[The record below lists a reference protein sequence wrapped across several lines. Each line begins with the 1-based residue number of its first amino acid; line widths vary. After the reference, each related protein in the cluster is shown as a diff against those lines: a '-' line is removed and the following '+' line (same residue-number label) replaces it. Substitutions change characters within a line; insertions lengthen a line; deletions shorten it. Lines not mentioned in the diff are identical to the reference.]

1 MLVIKDFATTTL
13 AAALTAGATS
23 IVVSDASRLPTLS
36 AGDYFYLVLQKFT
49 DRSYVEIVKVTGVA
63 SNTLTVVRAQ
73 AGSTAKAFAI
83 GDYAELRLT
92 KGTFDE
98 YLAQAITGK
107 VDIVSGYV
115 QQKLDLLNAADLVK
129 AGVGVVYDA
138 TNGHGTVLSGG
149 EGANKLTPHI
159 LLRPLG
165 MADASVQAKYG
176 SDGSL
181 ILTGGS
187 RYVETGLLSMKHPS
201 DTDGWPNNTVNDANN
216 FANRAKGKIHVGN
229 NALYFIADAGFNARR
244 FGIQSGHEHPGYTTS
259 YGSLDL
265 NPYGGTVRV
274 NGGTVYHTGYVPTP
288 AAVGALALSGGT
300 LTGTLDQNMG
310 GYGARITASSG
321 YGYLQGGKVGGD
333 TADQKLKI
341 TGILGNP
348 LTEFEILTAGHGVA
362 KINGARIYTEQYV
375 PTPDVLGVVPQA
387 RTINGKPLT
396 SDIVIDNNDVGSRA
410 GRTVNHNFG
419 TKDIWYRVARVNIPQ
434 AVGSALI
441 TITGGVGFNV
451 GQFDQAGLTHISI
464 RSGNGTPKGLNM
476 VAYRF
481 HSALSP
487 FTDFCY
493 VPVSGDEY
501 DIYLKCAGAYGN
513 QLIFD
518 FSFSSTAS
526 GVDYTIVAG
535 TTSMPVGGVV
545 GQIREVYT
553 SAQKPTAADVGAFP
567 IVGGTATGAIIT
579 SISDAMAIRARR
591 NGYWAMMGCSNVA
604 GEYVFGGGADSLT
617 DYQHYI
623 RLGNAKFQFQT
634 SGTAY
639 NVFHEG
645 YVPTAAAV
653 GAAPVGF
660 GLGVTAMQKTAQDQT
675 QAGFWRDVAITMAGI
690 TLPYDGSPSQA
701 FIGVDVL
708 TKKLKF
714 GHRTGAT
721 TTPIS
726 WFEVYSDNNKPTAA
740 ALGVVP
746 TSQLLPMTG
755 GTLNWAD
762 LIGKVPVVNSAGVT
776 ELGRYLD
783 MREQD
788 ANIDFNWRWDAGAA
802 GASKLTL
809 YNSAS
814 APVIEFGVSGR
825 VKIPVNGL
833 DAAGRVQVAHG
844 INPMYEWHIPNK
856 HAVASYLTASN
867 DWRFVGSDGQGGET
881 TYRFVSFADGRFIAV
896 GAVLTDHNTGSA
908 WNQFNTASFR
918 VNNIRTLTSGSYCKL
933 ISHQLYSAGNFHFEN
948 SLGAFADGVGWDML
962 CHTLVSTDGSGTSRI
977 WKFRNNGDMYGPSGN
992 AFGQDGNT
1000 WGPVFGGSSVTYW
1013 AINRFAPISDIR
1025 YKKNITECDG
1035 EALDVIDQFRFY
1047 AYDWDDSKK
1056 VVAGKHHVRFGV
1068 SAQDMELIDKAY
1080 VKEAELH
1087 EVQGEEPTTIKTLDD
1102 SNLLTLALKAIQE
1115 LKARVEFLESR
1126 AV

>member
-36 AGDYFYLVLQKFT
+36 AGDHFYLVLQKFT
-49 DRSYVEIVKVTGVA
+49 DRSYVEIVKVTGIS

-73 AGSTAKAFAI
+73 AGTTAKAFAI
-83 GDYAELRLT
+83 ADYAELRLT

-98 YLAQAITGK
+98 YLAQMIAGK
-107 VDIVSGYV
+107 VDMTSGYV
-115 QQKLDLLNAADLVK
+115 SQKLDLLNTADSVK
-129 AGVGVVYDA
+129 GGVGVVYDA

-187 RYVETGLLSMKHPS
+187 RYVETGLLTMKHPT
-201 DTDGWPNNTVNDANN
+201 DTYGWPNTTLNDANN

-229 NALYFIADAGFNARR
+229 NALYFIADAGINARR
-244 FGIQSGHEHPGYTTS
+244 FGIQSGHDHPSYTAT
-259 YGSLDL
+259 YGILDL
-265 NPYGGTVRV
+265 NPYGGVVRV
-274 NGGTVYHTGYVPTP
+274 NGGTVYHTNYVPTP
-288 AAVGALALSGGT
+288 AAVGALALSGGI
-300 LTGTLDQNMG
+300 LTGHLEQNMG
-310 GYGARITASSG
+310 GYGVRMTAAG
-321 YGYLQGGKVGGD
+321 GTAYLQGGKVGGD

-341 TGILGNP
+341 TGLFATA
-348 LTEFEILTAGHGVA
+348 LTGFEIVTADHGVA

-387 RTINGKPLT
+387 RTINSKPLA

-410 GRTVNHNFG
+410 GKVVNHNFG
-419 TKDIWYRVARVNIPQ
+419 TKDIWYRAARVNIPQ
-434 AVGSALI
+434 SVGSALI

-451 GQFDQAGLTHISI
+451 GQPDQAGLTHISI

-487 FTDFCY
+487 FVDFCY

-501 DIYLKCAGAYGN
+501 DIYFKCAGAYGN

-518 FSFSSTAS
+518 FSYSSAAF
-526 GVDYTIVAG
+526 GVDYSLVTG
-535 TTSMPVGGVV
+535 TTTMPSGGVV
-545 GQIREVYT
+545 GVIREIYT
-553 SAQKPTAADVGAFP
+553 TAQKPTAADVGALP
-567 IVGGTATGAIIT
+567 IAGGTVTGFLLT
-579 SISDAMAIRARR
+579 SVNDAMAIRARR
-591 NGYWAMMGCSNVA
+591 AGYWAIMGCSSTA
-604 GEYVFGGGADSLT
+604 GEYLFGGGADSLT

-675 QAGFWRDVAITMAGI
+675 QAGFWRDSAINLAGI
-690 TLPYDGSPSQA
+690 TLPYDSTPSQA
-701 FIGVDVL
+701 FIGVDANI
-708 TKKLKF
+708 KRLKF
-714 GHRTGAT
+714 GFRTGAT
-721 TTPIS
+721 TAPIA
-726 WFEVYSDNNKPTAA
+726 WFDVYSDNNKPTAA

-746 TSQLLPMTG
+746 TTQLLPLAG
-755 GTLNWAD
+755 GTINWAD
-762 LIGKVPVVNSAGVT
+762 LVGKVPVINNAGVT

-783 MREQD
+783 MREQG
-788 ANIDFNWRWDAGAA
+788 ANIDFQWRWDAGSA
-802 GASKLTL
+802 GANKLCL
-809 YNSAS
+809 YNSGGS
-814 APVIEFGVSGR
+814 PVIEFNASGRFNVPVNGGDINGR
-825 VKIPVNGL
+825 VKVYG
-833 DAAGRVQVAHG
+833 V
-844 INPMYEWHIPNK
+844 NPMYEWHVPGEY
-856 HAVASYLTASN
+856 AAAAYLTSSN
-867 DWRFVGSDGQGGET
+867 DLRFVGTDGAGAET
-881 TYRFVSFADGRFIAV
+881 TYRFVSYADGNFIAR
-896 GAVLTDHNTGSA
+896 GAVLSDYTAASA
-908 WNQFNTASFR
+908 WNSYNTAAFR
-918 VNNIRTLTSGSYCKL
+918 VSNVRPTSTGVYNKL

-948 SLGAFADGVGWDML
+948 SLGAYADGASWDML
-962 CHTLVSTDGSGTSRI
+962 CHTLVSTESGGTSRI
-977 WKFRNNGDMYGPSGN
+977 WKFRNDGAMYGPSGN
-992 AFGQDGNT
+992 TFDKDGNS
-1000 WGPVFGGSSVTYW
+1000 WGSIFGGSSLTYW

-1025 YKKNITECDG
+1025 YKKNIQACAG
-1035 EALDVIDQFRFY
+1035 FALDVIDLFKFY
-1047 AYDWDDSKK
+1047 SFDWDESKK

-1087 EVQGEEPTTIKTLDD
+1087 EVQGEDPVTIKTLDD

-1115 LKARVEFLESR
+1115 LKARVEFLESK